1 MVMDEKVEYFKLP
14 FYKRLSAIFI
24 DFSFAIVLFTFFLI
38 PISNIMSNRI
48 AKNEE
53 IRESMIQMNE
63 ILIDSGLFVMGED
76 GRIVEKIND
85 EAISEGYEFI
95 NDPESYLTI
104 KSESDLFSYEN
115 GSYIEVGNEEDLN
128 KFYKDNWY
136 VVYQKV
142 VASSEYDK
150 YNQIYIKNMDNYT
163 ALTYSINILA
173 CASILF
179 IIIPIFNKSG
189 KTIGKMFM
197 KVSVINDY
205 YEKPNKLQV
214 FVRQFFFVLFT
225 FSFIPL
231 LVSFVLTLFTKK
243 GKSLHDLISMTRLI
257 DSGVEKILIEK
268 MKEQDKIDE
277 EKPKD
282 ELSF

>member
-136 VVYQKV
+136 VV
-142 VASSEYDK
+142 
-150 YNQIYIKNMDNYT
+150 
-163 ALTYSINILA
+163 
-173 CASILF
+173 
-179 IIIPIFNKSG
+179 
-189 KTIGKMFM
+189 
-197 KVSVINDY
+197 
-205 YEKPNKLQV
+205 
-214 FVRQFFFVLFT
+214 
-225 FSFIPL
+225 
-231 LVSFVLTLFTKK
+231 
-243 GKSLHDLISMTRLI
+243 
-257 DSGVEKILIEK
+257 
-268 MKEQDKIDE
+268 
-277 EKPKD
+277 
-282 ELSF
+282 